1 MKTKKKNTKA
11 LTLRVTAAMAR
22 RLERLAKA
30 DHRSMQSM
38 LTVLLTEAIEAR
50 NG

>member
-1 MKTKKKNTKA
+1 MTKKKTTKA

-38 LTVLLTEAIEAR
+38 LIALISEALKAR
-50 NG
+50 DE

>member
-1 MKTKKKNTKA
+1 MTKKKKTAKA
-11 LTLRVTAAMAR
+11 LTLRVTAAMAK

>member
-1 MKTKKKNTKA
+1 MTNKKKTTKA

-38 LTVLLTEAIEAR
+38 LITLLTEALEAR
-50 NG
+50 DD